1 MPQGDPMTNLAVDII
16 DDEGALTH
24 ADNYTAMVFIIGDMV
39 EREGLEATKAQIDQV
54 LEQIEAGV
62 N

>member
-1 MPQGDPMTNLAVDII
+1 MTNLAVDII